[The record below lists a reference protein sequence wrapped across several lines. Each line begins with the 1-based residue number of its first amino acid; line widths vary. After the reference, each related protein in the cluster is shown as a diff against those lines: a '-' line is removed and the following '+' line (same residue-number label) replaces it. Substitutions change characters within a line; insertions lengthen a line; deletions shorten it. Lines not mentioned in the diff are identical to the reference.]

1 MMTGPTSVES
11 ISSVIQ
17 LAVAPVFLLTGIG
30 SILNVLTSRVARVV
44 DRSRFVESELRL
56 DDRFVTAEA
65 QEEARRELKVLQ
77 ARMAAANLAIACC
90 TLSILF
96 VCITI
101 AILFI
106 GELSPLK
113 ASTLVASLFI
123 AAMALLIAGLLLFLY
138 EIRMALRAVR
148 VKQALLLQD

>member
-1 MMTGPTSVES
+1 MAIPSSVES
-11 ISSVIQ
+11 ISGVIQ

-30 SILNVLTSRVARVV
+30 SILNVLTARVARII
-44 DRSRFVESELRL
+44 DRSRFVEAELGGETY
-56 DDRFVTAEA
+56 VTVEA
-65 QEEARRELKVLQ
+65 HSNARGELKGLQ

-90 TLSILF
+90 TMAALF

-123 AAMALLIAGLLLFLY
+123 AAMAVLIMGLLLFLF
-138 EIRMALRAVR
+138 EIRIALRAVR
-148 VKQALLLQD
+148 VKQALLLRD